1 MIDID
6 RIKKLSLEIF
16 PEVIAFR
23 EDMHAHPELAF
34 QENRTA
40 GKIADKLKSWG
51 IPFETGVAK
60 TGIVAYL
67 KGNNPDSRTIALRG
81 DIDALPIEEKN
92 DVSYKSK
99 EKGKMHA
106 CGHDVHTSSL
116 LGTAWIL
123 NELKSEWSG
132 TIKLFFQP
140 SEEKLPG
147 GASVMIE
154 EGVMENPKVEHI
166 YGQHVYPELPAGQ
179 IGLRSGSYMAS
190 ADEIYLE
197 VVGKG
202 GHGALPHYN
211 IDPVIASAQFLVA
224 VQQVISRSAPP
235 IVPTVLSFGK
245 INSDGGATNVIPD
258 KVNIEGT
265 FRTFDETWRAKAHER
280 IQEVADGIAKST
292 GAIFN
297 LDIRKGYPFLQNDET
312 LTSKVKEWAIDF
324 WGAEN
329 VHDLEM
335 RMTAEDFAYFSQ
347 KAPAVFYRL
356 GVGNLEKGIVHPVH
370 SPYFD
375 IDKKAL
381 ELSSGWMAFIA
392 LKDLKA

>member
-1 MIDID
+1 MIDIQ
-6 RIKKLSLEIF
+6 RVKELSLEIF
-16 PEVIAFR
+16 PEVLAFR

-34 QENRTA
+34 QEHRTA
-40 GKIADKLKSWG
+40 GNIAEKLQSWG
-51 IPFETGVAK
+51 IPFEKGVAK
-60 TGIVAYL
+60 TGLVAYL
-67 KGNNPDSRTIALRG
+67 KGNNPESKTIALRG

-92 DVSYKSK
+92 DVPYKSK
-99 EKGKMHA
+99 EVGKMHA

-179 IGLRSGSYMAS
+179 IGLRPGSYMAS

-211 IDPVIASAQFLVA
+211 IDPVIASAQFLTT

-258 KVNIEGT
+258 RVCIEGT
-265 FRTFDETWRAKAHER
+265 FRTFDEDWRAKAHER

-292 GAIFN
+292 GAAFN
-297 LDIRKGYPFLQNDET
+297 LEIRKGYPFLRNDEE
-312 LTSKVKEWAIDF
+312 LTPKVKEWAIDF

-356 GVGNLEKGIVHPVH
+356 GVGNPDKGIMHPVH
-370 SPYFD
+370 SPHFD
-375 IDKKAL
+375 VDKKTL
-381 ELSSGWMAFIA
+381 ELSTGWMAYIA
-392 LKDLKA
+392 LKDLE

>member
-92 DVSYKSK
+92 DVPYKSK

-166 YGQHVYPELPAGQ
+166 YGQHVYSELPAGQ

-258 KVNIEGT
+258 MVNIEGT
-265 FRTFDETWRAKAHER
+265 FRTFDEAWRAKAHER

-292 GAIFN
+292 GATFN

-312 LTSKVKEWAIDF
+312 LTPKVKEWAIDF

-356 GVGNLEKGIVHPVH
+356 GVGNPEKGIVHPVH

-381 ELSSGWMAFIA
+381 ELSSGWMSYIA
-392 LKDLKA
+392 LKDLQ